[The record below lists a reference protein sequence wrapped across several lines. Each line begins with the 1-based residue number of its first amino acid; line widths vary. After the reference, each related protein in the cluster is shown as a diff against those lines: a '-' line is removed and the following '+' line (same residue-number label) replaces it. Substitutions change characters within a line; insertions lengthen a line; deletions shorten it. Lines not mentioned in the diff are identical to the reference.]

1 MSPFIKWYV
10 ALGLIALAL
19 QMLPFQIASGAARAG
34 GGRWIEPVPLQQSML
49 RLGGNSGFLG
59 LLLTSIFVVG
69 LWPVAVVLLRL
80 RHAERRSFSDSL
92 ARAQAGQKGKPG
104 RAAPDWLV
112 RQVTAE
118 EVTQALGARARALL
132 DPRRPGDELWIYSTP
147 KAMWDK
153 NDGTEWMVLV
163 REGYIL
169 AYAVTRRS

>member
-1 MSPFIKWYV
+1 MFPFIKWYV
-10 ALGLIALAL
+10 AVGLAALAL
-19 QMLPFQIASGAARAG
+19 QLMPFQLASGAARAG

-49 RLGGNSGFLG
+49 RLGGNAG
-59 LLLTSIFVVG
+59 LFGMLLTSLFIVAF
-69 LWPVAVVLLRL
+69 WPIAVVLLRL
-80 RHAERRSFSDSL
+80 RHSEQRTFSESL
-92 ARAQAGQKGKPG
+92 AQAAAVQKGKPG

-112 RQVTAE
+112 RQVTPE
-118 EVTQALGARARALL
+118 EVVQALGTRARALL